1 MQTIE
6 ELNERID
13 SLELTQFNDFVIIAQ
28 TLDALISLRA
38 SVSCIATSAIES
50 QEVRLVEIGN
60 RILKEIE
67 KSDKIKESHPTE
79 LVADGV
85 RTLDDYRRTPA
96 FR

>member
-6 ELNERID
+6 ELNERIE

-38 SVSCIATSAIES
+38 SVSCIAIAAIES
-50 QEVRLVEIGN
+50 QEVSLVEIGN

-67 KSDKIKESHPTE
+67 KSDKIKESHPAE

-85 RTLDDYRRTPA
+85 QTLDDYRRTPA

>member
-6 ELNERID
+6 ELNERIE

-38 SVSCIATSAIES
+38 SVSCIAIAAIES
-50 QEVRLVEIGN
+50 QEVSLVEIGN
-60 RILKEIE
+60 RVLKEIE
-67 KSDKIKESHPTE
+67 KSDKIKESHPAE
-79 LVADGV
+79 LVDDGV